1 MKKIISARFG
11 FGLVLIFFVLS
22 ISAQDIDY
30 AEKMIKKLSSKKFAG
45 RGYVKDGDLKAAK
58 FIADEFAENGLKSL
72 NGKYFQHFGFP
83 VNTFPYKIKLKIG
96 GEKLVPFDDFI
107 VYANSSAAVGE
118 FELLRLQI
126 DSADKRL
133 LKRFYEESELDGK
146 VLVADR
152 VFKKLI
158 LDSVPENLAGV
169 IFTTDKNMY
178 WFLSI
183 ARLPVDYFTLEVDSA
198 KFPSDATSIEINLKN
213 LYLPAHKTQNVV
225 GWIEGQSHPDSFLVF
240 TAHYDHLGYM
250 GKKTW
255 FPGANDNASGVA
267 MITDLGRH
275 FALEKNK
282 PDYSML
288 FIATAGEE
296 AGLMG
301 ATYFAL
307 NPMVPLDQ
315 MKFLLNLDMVGTGSE
330 GITVVNGEVFEEEFE
345 RMVGINK
352 EYDYLQSIKARGE
365 SCNSDHCPFYKE
377 GVPSFFIYTRG
388 KEFSEYHNPDDVAK
402 DLPLTDYEDLFRLL
416 TKFVESF

>member
-1 MKKIISARFG
+1 MKKIFSARTG
-11 FGLVLIFFVLS
+11 FGLVMIFFVLS

-58 FIADEFAENGLKSL
+58 FIADEFAENGLKSFD
-72 NGKYFQHFGFP
+72 GKYFQRFGFP
-83 VNTFPYKIKLKIG
+83 VNTFPYKIKLKID
-96 GEKLVPFDDFI
+96 GEKLMPFDDFI

-126 DSADKRL
+126 DSADQRL
-133 LKRFYEESELDGK
+133 LKRFYEESELNGK

-152 VFKKLI
+152 AFKKLI
-158 LDSVPENLAGV
+158 LDSVPENLAGI

-183 ARLPVDYFTLEVDSA
+183 AQWPVDYFTLEIDST
-198 KFPSDATSIEINLKN
+198 KLPEEATSIKIDLRN

-225 GWIEGQSHPDSFLVF
+225 GWIKGKSKPDSFLVF

-250 GKKTW
+250 GKRTW

-288 FIATAGEE
+288 FIASAGEE
-296 AGLMG
+296 TGLMG

-307 NPMVPLDQ
+307 NPLIPLDQ
-315 MKFLLNLDMVGTGSE
+315 MKFLINLDMVGTGSE

-345 RMVGINK
+345 RLVGINN

-388 KEFSEYHNPDDVAK
+388 KEFSEYHNPDDAAK
-402 DLPLTDYEDLFRLL
+402 ELPLTDYEDLFRLL
-416 TKFVESF
+416 AEFVQTY